1 MKVSTF
7 IVKIWRWASVL
18 LVVGALGWTYAT
30 FSEMVAFRFDSD
42 GKPSEYLNKETVFYI
57 SMALLI
63 LNNVA
68 IGTVAK
74 QIHHIPVG
82 LLPIPNRSKWEK
94 NKPALFEV
102 LTNWITSLIA
112 SINTIIALSLFT
124 LSTVNGQSKYDIFDF
139 SWLSYL
145 SIALLVVIMLAPPV
159 FLMQVPISEE
169 TETE

>member
-1 MKVSTF
+1 M
-7 IVKIWRWASVL
+7 L

-30 FSEMVAFRFDSD
+30 FSEMVAYRFGAD
-42 GKPSEYLNKETVFYI
+42 GKPSDFLNKETVFYI

-74 QIHHIPVG
+74 QIHHVPVE
-82 LLPIPNRSKWEK
+82 LLPIPHRSKWER
-94 NKPALFEV
+94 NKPALFEI
-102 LTNWITSLIA
+102 LTNWLTSLIA
-112 SINTIIALSLFT
+112 AINTIIALSLFT
-124 LSTVNGQSKYDIFDF
+124 LSTVNSPSRYDIFHF

-159 FLMQVPISEE
+159 FLMQAPESQD